1 MHNFVH
7 VGEEAGGAQWDD
19 DREDHEVAGK
29 RCSSEEVLTT
39 TIMLGVQKVMIRVE
53 KESEGIKIQSIDS
66 THEIENA
73 FCKFRNIM
81 SGPPTDI
88 YGKFYGRDT

>member
-1 MHNFVH
+1 
-7 VGEEAGGAQWDD
+7 
-19 DREDHEVAGK
+19 
-29 RCSSEEVLTT
+29 
-39 TIMLGVQKVMIRVE
+39 MLGVQKVMIRVE